1 MRGYGHII
9 AAVFI
14 LVLVIAAGTCGFMLL
29 ENLSFLDSLYFTVMT
44 VSSVG
49 FGDIVPETKESKIF
63 TIFLVSFGVLALFYT
78 ISVVI
83 SSLVE
88 IRLLDILRFGGVKRR
103 IRRMK
108 NHVILCGYGEVGSLI
123 AEGLGRG
130 EVTVIEKDEEKVNE
144 LVKREFSAIHGDST
158 NPEVLAQA
166 GIKNARAVII
176 ALNSDPDAVYT
187 ILTAKELNRDARIY
201 VRANEK
207 KSKSKMKRA
216 GADYVICLSAVGSR
230 EILRALEAKNPGGDS
245 TTVEGDI

>member
-1 MRGYGHII
+1 MMRGYEHII
-9 AAVFI
+9 IAVFV
-14 LVLVIAAGTCGFMLL
+14 LVLVIAAGTYGFMLL
-29 ENLSFLDSLYFTVMT
+29 EGDLSFLDALYFTVMT

-49 FGDIVPETKESKIF
+49 FGDIVPETNESKIF

-78 ISVVI
+78 VSVVI

-88 IRLLDILRFGGVKRR
+88 IRLLDILRFGRVNRR

-123 AEGLGRG
+123 AERLGGG
-130 EVTVIEKDEEKVNE
+130 EVTVIEKDEEKFNE
-144 LVKREFSAIHGDST
+144 LVNREFAAIHGDST

-166 GIKNARAVII
+166 GIKTARGVII

-187 ILTAKELNRDARIY
+187 ILTAKELNRDVRIY

-207 KSKSKMKRA
+207 KSTSKMKRA

-230 EILRALEAKNPGGDS
+230 EILKALEAKHLGGDS
-245 TTVEGDI
+245 SCD